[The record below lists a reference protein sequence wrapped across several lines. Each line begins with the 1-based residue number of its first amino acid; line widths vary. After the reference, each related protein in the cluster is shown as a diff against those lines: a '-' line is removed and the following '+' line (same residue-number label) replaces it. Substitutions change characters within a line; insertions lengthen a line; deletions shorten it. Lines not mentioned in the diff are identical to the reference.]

1 MSSYSLAD
9 WEEELNTD
17 SQEIGELMEE
27 VLNENIQGKKPSKR
41 PRNWSED
48 Q

>member
-27 VLNENIQGKKPSKR
+27 ARNENIQSKKSSKR
-41 PRNWSED
+41 SRDRSKD
-48 Q
+48 